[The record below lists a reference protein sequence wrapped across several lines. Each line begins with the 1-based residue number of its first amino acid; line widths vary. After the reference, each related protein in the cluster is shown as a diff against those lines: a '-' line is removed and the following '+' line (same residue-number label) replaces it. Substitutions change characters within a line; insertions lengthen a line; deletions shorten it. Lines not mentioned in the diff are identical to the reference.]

1 MVLRRRKCPSTLIAS
16 RANGHTVR
24 VRWPPV
30 GSAGRWREA
39 SPIGGLQLFRTHCL
53 SRYVP
58 VRSPKSRKRRRLSQQ
73 LAWWCAAS
81 SVVSQSAR
89 VVGGLLSRLCRL
101 RPLCRPPLARACHQS
116 PKPAV
121 YCQTGGARAWP
132 VVGSLSAAL
141 MVRAIAR
148 SSRARTPP
156 STVAMSCA
164 VTMFA
169 IGCPQRPG

>member
-1 MVLRRRKCPSTLIAS
+1 MAESAESAEPAESADAHPPPCVCGGRRWGAQAGGER
-16 RANGHTVR
+16 
-24 VRWPPV
+24 PV
-30 GSAGRWREA
+30 
-39 SPIGGLQLFRTHCL
+39 QLEGCSCFGPHCL

-58 VRSPKSRKRRRLSQQ
+58 VRSPKSRKRRRVSQQ

-156 STVAMSCA
+156 STVAMRCA
-164 VTMFA
+164 VTMVA
-169 IGCPQRPG
+169 IGCSQQPG